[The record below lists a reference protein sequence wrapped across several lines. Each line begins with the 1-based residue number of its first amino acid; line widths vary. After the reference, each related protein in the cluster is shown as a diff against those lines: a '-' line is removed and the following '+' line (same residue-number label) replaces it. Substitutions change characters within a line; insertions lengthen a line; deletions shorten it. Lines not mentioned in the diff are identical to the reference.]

1 MAIVSKR
8 ALRREEE
15 GESIFV
21 SMTDLAVSFLFILLV
36 LLAFFAT
43 QIHLKEA
50 EKEIQDPLATY
61 LQSAASQRE
70 RFLKDIKRRIEHES
84 GIKVTVFTEE
94 GLIRLAADE
103 FFESGKWEVGPQS
116 NPEAYR
122 IAEAIA
128 DAFMAVLPS
137 YTLGSQSRYDS
148 EINPV
153 YTLIETVQIEGHT
166 DSDPIMRSRGELI
179 DNLDLSS
186 RRAAAMFR
194 VIQDKEPRLLELFN
208 LKDFPVMSF
217 SGYGDLRPLPDKG
230 GLSEDEIKRRN
241 RRIDLRFILQTPR
254 DVQEIESIKDA
265 LRQSGA
271 ELRSNE

>member
-1 MAIVSKR
+1 MAIISKR

-61 LQSAASQRE
+61 LQEATSQRE
-70 RFLKDIKRRIEHES
+70 RFLKDIKRRIERES

-94 GLIRLAADE
+94 GLIRLTADE

-166 DSDPIMRSRGELI
+166 DSDPITRSRVI

-194 VIQDKEPRLLELFN
+194 VIQDKEPRLLDLFN
-208 LKDFPVMSF
+208 LKRFPVMSF